1 MDERCFFGDR
11 FVLDQWGCHAG
22 GLGSVCPVALGVC
35 VVAWFEIRH
44 RVGADFAV
52 GVGDATPALGTARM
66 NRLIEAGLMFGN
78 MVHVT
83 SPVWVARYNR
93 ALKRLT
99 GRETTLSDFYI
110 DISGFSPE
118 VADDLDDPLYL
129 NPQGVNRMFILL
141 TPDQKRAPL
150 LDAKFSMTRMIL
162 RAFIEENEAQLFA
175 LTTADAV
182 AGEMLNSVFSAHHP
196 RELLGIH
203 QIEIEADT
211 PSDTLAQAGA
221 LSSKIDAFLSSDD
234 SWRDD
239 VLISEMIGLAKQ
251 TGDVV
256 RNPVQLT
263 GLVQKVSHFWT
274 AHFGGAFFFRTK
286 AGPVVV
292 AQKPELFDNM
302 DAQIIGMDD
311 HDALASFLF
320 SANLVEP
327 LLDRKSHKG
336 AEIIQRKMDM
346 ILAHTAGAQGD
357 ADIPQD
363 TRSLRRL
370 ARVHAGALP
379 DVWHGLWSLHRWA
392 MGRGEWPKITADHP
406 AYFYSLRAR
415 PGVSADVVNRL
426 LAAKTLLEFRQLF
439 ICHKEAFYDEY
450 ARWPDAVKD
459 FAVRLLATEYQSD
472 KAAVRDDL
480 YGAWDAPEAPAPT
493 LEQRVA
499 AVGPWGAV
507 RR

>member
-1 MDERCFFGDR
+1 
-11 FVLDQWGCHAG
+11 
-22 GLGSVCPVALGVC
+22 
-35 VVAWFEIRH
+35 
-44 RVGADFAV
+44 
-52 GVGDATPALGTARM
+52 M

-78 MVHVT
+78 MVHV
-83 SPVWVARYNR
+83 SSAVWVARYNA

-99 GRETTLSDFYI
+99 GRQTTLTDFYI

-118 VADDLDDPLYL
+118 VADDLGDPLYL

-182 AGEMLNSVFSAHHP
+182 AGEMLNSVFNANHP

-211 PSDTLAQAGA
+211 PSDTLAHAGT
-221 LSSKIDAFLSSDD
+221 LSGKIDRFLSSDD

-239 VLISEMIGLAKQ
+239 VLIAEMIGLAKQ

-292 AQKPELFDNM
+292 AQNPDLFDGM
-302 DAQIIGMDD
+302 EAQIIGMDD
-311 HDALASFLF
+311 PEELASFLF
-320 SANLVEP
+320 SANLVDP
-327 LLDRKSHKG
+327 ILDRKSARG
-336 AEIIQRKMDM
+336 AAIVQRKMDM
-346 ILAHTAGAQGD
+346 ILAHTAGVQGD
-357 ADIPQD
+357 DVIPQD

-370 ARVHAGALP
+370 ARVHGDALP

-392 MGRGEWPKITADHP
+392 LGRGEWPKITAEHP

-415 PGVSADVVNRL
+415 PGPSQDVVNRL
-426 LAAKTLLEFRQLF
+426 LAAKTPLEFRQLF

-450 ARWPDAVKD
+450 ARWPEAVKD
-459 FAVRLLATEYQSD
+459 FAATLLAAEYQSD

-480 YGAWDAPEAPAPT
+480 YGVWDDVEDKTPT

-499 AVGPWGAV
+499 AVGPWGAI